1 MKIYTFLLY
10 VLWGVIILEA
20 TKQGCEYLEN
30 HNWNF
35 SKINIGVFNDVDDVV
50 YIKGLNNF
58 NQSDLVKAENILEGY
73 YNIQCTIDGS
83 IDLNNEF
90 YNSNGLKCSEA
101 LGQLEI
107 SGKKVFYIT
116 NEKLT
121 LNEEYPSVRGCA
133 AGNGTTAIVSTQTLK
148 STLIH
153 EYAHLSGLDH
163 CTTDNCALEITK
175 GNGDELCSKCESKI
189 KK

>member
-1 MKIYTFLLY
+1 
-10 VLWGVIILEA
+10 
-20 TKQGCEYLEN
+20 
-30 HNWNF
+30 
-35 SKINIGVFNDVDDVV
+35 VV
-50 YIKGLNNF
+50 CIKGLGDF

-101 LGQLEI
+101 LDHLEI

-121 LNEEYPSVRGCA
+121 LNEEYPHVRGCA

-148 STLIH
+148 RTLIH

>member
-10 VLWGVIILEA
+10 VLWGVIIIEA
-20 TKQGCEYLEN
+20 TKKGCEYLEN

-35 SKINIGVFNDVDDVV
+35 SKINIGIFNDVDDVV

-73 YNIQCTIDGS
+73 FNIQCTIDGS

-101 LGQLEI
+101 LDQLEI

-148 STLIH
+148 RTLIH
-153 EYAHLSGLDH
+153 EYAHLSGLEH
-163 CTTDNCALEITK
+163 CTTDNCALEIK

>member
-10 VLWGVIILEA
+10 VLWGAIIIEA
-20 TKQGCEYLEN
+20 TKQGCKYLEN
-30 HNWNF
+30 HNWDF
-35 SKINIGVFNDVDDVV
+35 PKISIGIFNDVDDVV
-50 YIKGLNNF
+50 YIKGLGDF
-58 NQSDLVKAENILEGY
+58 NQSDLVKAENILEEY

-90 YNSNGLKCSEA
+90 YNSNGLKCEKTIDH
-101 LGQLEI
+101 LKI
-107 SGKKVFYIT
+107 SDKKVFYIT

-121 LNEEYPSVRGCA
+121 LNKKYPSIRGCSIF
-133 AGNGTTAIVSTQTLK
+133 NGTTAIVSTKTLK
-148 STLIH
+148 RTLIH

-163 CTTDNCALEITK
+163 CTTENCALTK

>member
-10 VLWGVIILEA
+10 VLWGVIIIGA
-20 TKQGCEYLEN
+20 TKQGCEHLEK
-30 HNWNF
+30 HNWDF
-35 SKINIGVFNDVDDVV
+35 PKINIGIFNDLDDVV
-50 YIKGLNNF
+50 CIKGLGDF

-101 LGQLEI
+101 LDHLEI

-121 LNEEYPSVRGCA
+121 LNEEYPHVKGCA

-148 STLIH
+148 RTLIH